1 MKKFNL
7 LGVGAALSDMQ
18 FSVEDSL
25 LAELD
30 LQKGTMD
37 LKDSEN
43 QNDTFKKLNEK
54 YGESVNACGG
64 SATNTIYAASILG
77 SKCSFIG

>member
-7 LGVGAALSDMQ
+7 LGVGAALIDMQ

-25 LAELD
+25 LTELD

-43 QNDTFKKLNEK
+43 QNDTYKKLNK
-54 YGESVNACGG
+54 
-64 SATNTIYAASILG
+64 
-77 SKCSFIG
+77 K